1 MPVLLGLLAST
12 ALACAGPGAVC
23 ETGGTGALPLVAH
36 GVVPSVVVAAGE
48 PEAVR
53 RAAAGLRG
61 DLDRVAGPS
70 HRIDPKLAVI
80 VGTPGHNPVIDRL
93 AAEKRIDLSQLTGRW
108 EAFLSQVVDHPAPGI
123 IRALVIVGAD
133 RRGAAF
139 GAYDLSRRAGVSP
152 WAWWADVAVPVRAA
166 LSVRPG
172 ARIDAPAVKYRG
184 LFINDEDP
192 ALSGW
197 AKAKFGGVNHLFYEH
212 EFELILRLKGNF
224 IWPAMWG
231 KSFWEDDPA
240 DADLADAMGIVVG
253 TSHHEPMLRAQ
264 ADWHH
269 ADGGAWDYLKNGDRL
284 RAFWRQGI
292 ERNAG
297 REALVTV
304 GMRGD
309 GDEPMTQGT
318 AIGLLQGIVSDQRRI
333 IADVTGRPAAETPQ
347 VWALYKEVQDYYDK
361 GMKVPDDVT
370 LLFSDDNWGNIRRLP
385 DPAAPKRAGGYGIY
399 YHFDYV
405 GGPRNYKWLNVTQ
418 VGRVWEQM
426 SQARA
431 AGADRLWIA
440 NVGDLKPME
449 LPISFFLDYAWKPE
463 AYGPD
468 AGRTYLRAWAAEQ
481 FGPAHAAEIADI
493 LDREARYSARRTP
506 ELTAAETWDVA
517 TEWPRIVADYDRL
530 EADATRVGRALPPAM
545 ADSYYELVLH
555 PVQAFANLHRMYRAV
570 ALNRAHAAAGLSD
583 TPALADEAARL
594 FANDRAIAA
603 RYEGL
608 AGAKWPHMM
617 AQTHIGYVGWQQPET
632 DMLPAVARTAGPVA
646 APAPARHPV
655 PGEYVA
661 IDAIHGTSEPRVGA
675 AWTAVAGLGRTG
687 SAMAL
692 LPRRFGSWTA
702 GSGPALRFDVTLS
715 QAGMHLV
722 QVVAAPSLPTAKAG
736 HLRYAVQVDAGPITM
751 MDLAAD
757 ATEAGWAKGV
767 IGHALLARTPVDM
780 AAGRHSIRLWAIDPA
795 VVVERMV
802 VSAAPVDV
810 LALDWP
816 ERR

>member
-1 MPVLLGLLAST
+1 VFVTLLGAA
-12 ALACAGPGAVC
+12 ALACAGPAAVC
-23 ETGGTGALPLVAH
+23 GTGGAGALPLIA
-36 GVVPSVVVAAGE
+36 GGAVPTVMVDARE

-61 DLDRVAGPS
+61 DLDRLAGPN
-70 HRIDPKLAVI
+70 HRSTPRLAII
-80 VGTPGHNPVIDRL
+80 VGTPGHDAVIDRL
-93 AAEKRIDLSQLTGRW
+93 AADKRIDLSGIAGRW
-108 EAFLSQVVDHPAPGI
+108 EAFLQQVVDRPAPGI
-123 IRALVIVGAD
+123 DRALVIVGAD

-152 WAWWADVAVPVRAA
+152 WAWWADVAVPVRPA
-166 LSVRPG
+166 LSVLPG
-172 ARIDAPAVKYRG
+172 ARTDAPAVRYRG

-197 AKAKFGGVNHLFYEH
+197 AKARFGGVNHRFYEH
-212 EFELILRLKGNF
+212 EFELILRLKGNL

-240 DADLADAMGIVVG
+240 DAGLADAMGIVVG

-269 ADGGAWDYLKNGDRL
+269 ANGGAWDYARNGDRL
-284 RAFWRQGI
+284 RAFWRAGL

-318 AIGLLQGIVSDQRRI
+318 AIGLLQTIVADQRRI
-333 IADVTGRPAAETPQ
+333 IADVTRRPAAETPQ
-347 VWALYKEVQDYYDK
+347 VWALYKEVQDYYDG

-385 DPAAPKRAGGYGIY
+385 APGAPARAGGYGIY

-426 SQARA
+426 SLARA

-468 AGRTYLRAWAAEQ
+468 AGRTYLAAWAAEQ
-481 FGPAHAAEIADI
+481 FGPDHAVEIADI
-493 LDREARYSARRTP
+493 LDRETRYAARRTP
-506 ELTAAETWDVA
+506 ELTAADTWDVA

-530 EADATRVGRALPPAM
+530 EADATRVGRQLPPAM

-555 PVQAFANLHRMYRAV
+555 PVQAFANLHRMYQAV
-570 ALNRAHAAAGLSD
+570 ALNRAHAAAGFSD
-583 TPALADEAARL
+583 TAGLAKTAATL
-594 FANDRAIAA
+594 FANDHRIAA
-603 RYEGL
+603 RYEAL
-608 AGAKWPHMM
+608 AGAKWTHMM
-617 AQTHIGYVGWQQPET
+617 AQTHIGYTGWQQPDT
-632 DMLPAVARTAGPVA
+632 DIMPAVSLTPGPVGA
-646 APAPARHPV
+646 SAPARHPV
-655 PGEYVA
+655 PADYRAV
-661 IDAIHGTSEPRVGA
+661 DAVHAQAEDRGQAGWRRVD
-675 AWTAVAGLGRTG
+675 GLGRTG
-687 SAMAL
+687 AAMAV
-692 LPRRFGSWTA
+692 LPRRAVPWPA
-702 GSGPALRFDVTLS
+702 GAGPALRFDVS
-715 QAGMHLV
+715 VGRGGARFV
-722 QVVAAPSLPTAKAG
+722 QLVAAPSLPTARGG
-736 HLRYAVQVDAGPITM
+736 HLRYGVQVDNGPSLTV
-751 MDLAAD
+751 DLAAD
-757 ATEAGWAKGV
+757 GSEAAWAEGV
-767 IGHALLARTPVDM
+767 IAHARVGRSAMTLTPGPHHILV
-780 AAGRHSIRLWAIDPA
+780 RAIDPT
-795 VVVERMV
+795 VVVERLV
-802 VSAAPVDV
+802 VSDV
-810 LALDWP
+810 PMDALALDWP